1 MDAIEAA
8 ADHCIRRAL
17 GFAGLAIGTVMLALS
32 YDIALA
38 LRSAGDLVAICAGVL
53 IFAAWKA
60 SNSDPRD
67 SETWTILMGWR
78 PDFARSLPKPD
89 ARRMLATALR
99 RRLIWHAER
108 VSVLALA
115 LWLLLGLVEL
125 SRL

>member
-32 YDIALA
+32 YDVALA
-38 LRSAGDLVAICAGVL
+38 LRSGGDLVAICAVVL
-53 IFAAWKA
+53 VFAAWKA
-60 SNSDPRD
+60 GDTDLRD
-67 SETWTILMGWR
+67 SETWVILSGWR
-78 PDFARSLPKPD
+78 PDFVRSLPKPD
-89 ARRMLATALR
+89 AQRMLAAALR

-108 VSVLALA
+108 IGVLALV